1 MREETKRHRPAPIDD
16 EDTVLVRA
24 IIGGERARFQS
35 LVEKYQQQIFRLGL
49 RMCGERRDAEDLV
62 QETFINVFRYLE
74 GFRYEA
80 KFKNW
85 LFRIATTTCLKR
97 KRKRRH
103 APARELS
110 LEDFM
115 PQEDDALP
123 ETVPTWA
130 RLPLEQVLNE
140 ELAQHLQTAIAA
152 LPKKYRMVVA
162 LRDMEGFSTE
172 ETAEV
177 LNLSTANV
185 KVRLHRARLFLRDK
199 LKGYFAHAA

>member
-1 MREETKRHRPAPIDD
+1 MTGEKKRRPTPIHD
-16 EDTVLVRA
+16 EDADLVRA

-35 LVEKYQQQIFRLGL
+35 LVEKYQQKIFRFGL
-49 RMCGERRDAEDLV
+49 RMCGEPRDAEDLV

-74 GFRYEA
+74 GFRYET

-85 LFRIATTTCLKR
+85 LFRIATSACLKR
-97 KRKRRH
+97 KRKSRH

-110 LEDFM
+110 LEEFM
-115 PQEDDALP
+115 PREGDALP
-123 ETVPTWA
+123 EDVPAWA
-130 RLPLEQVLNE
+130 RLPLDQVLNE

-177 LNLSTANV
+177 LNLSVANV

-199 LKGYFAHAA
+199 LKGYFEHAA

>member
-1 MREETKRHRPAPIDD
+1 MTGEKNRRPTPIHD
-16 EDTVLVRA
+16 EDADLVRA

-35 LVEKYQQQIFRLGL
+35 LVEKYQQKIFRFGL
-49 RMCGERRDAEDLV
+49 RMCGEPRDAEDLV

-74 GFRYEA
+74 GFRYET

-85 LFRIATTTCLKR
+85 LFRIATSACLKR
-97 KRKRRH
+97 KRKSRH

-110 LEDFM
+110 LEEFM
-115 PQEDDALP
+115 PREGDALP
-123 ETVPTWA
+123 EDVPAWA
-130 RLPLEQVLNE
+130 RLPLDQVLNE

-177 LNLSTANV
+177 LNLSVANV

-199 LKGYFAHAA
+199 LKGYFEHAA